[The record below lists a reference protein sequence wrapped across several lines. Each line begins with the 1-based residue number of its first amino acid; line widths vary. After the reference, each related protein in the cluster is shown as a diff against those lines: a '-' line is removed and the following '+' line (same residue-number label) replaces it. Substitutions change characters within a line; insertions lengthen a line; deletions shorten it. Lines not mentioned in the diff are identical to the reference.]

1 MISAGCLRTKDY
13 TLRFQS
19 SSILAQFWPQIT
31 ANRGWAIK
39 SSALRVPECRGAAS
53 AALRG
58 WHHFSLLWPGPASG
72 SSCDGRGKR
81 TPLTWLGTTG
91 TIRDHQGPQGTTG
104 PRGPGGSAKSKSAGS
119 QCLEMLDMLV
129 GFVVG
134 WLLCRVVYSH
144 GSHGQVNPG
153 THAPGRSWYWFV
165 EKLDLNCRAA
175 LSGARWGNSLV
186 EFSWMKNARDISLYK
201 CYTMLVWIMYS
212 DVITEQV
219 W

>member
-1 MISAGCLRTKDY
+1 MAPDHCEPRLSYQILSIARARVQRR
-13 TLRFQS
+13 RFS
-19 SSILAQFWPQIT
+19 RA
-31 ANRGWAIK
+31 
-39 SSALRVPECRGAAS
+39 
-53 AALRG
+53 
-58 WHHFSLLWPGPASG
+58 
-72 SSCDGRGKR
+72 
-81 TPLTWLGTTG
+81 TWLASLQLAVARTSKWVKLRWSRKKDPFDLAGDH
-91 TIRDHQGPQGTTG
+91 RDHQGPPGTTRDHKG
-104 PRGPGGSAKSKSAGS
+104 PQGPGGSAKSKSAGS

-186 EFSWMKNARDISLYK
+186 EFS
-201 CYTMLVWIMYS
+201 
-212 DVITEQV
+212 
-219 W
+219 